1 MPPYSRLESDV
12 NLTEEEELRRLESGA
27 AESAP
32 DLLCTARAILQ
43 EANGGVGTLNVFS
56 ERFEWDPDDQA
67 AAFVCHNLSDVHSH
81 QSNKAEA
88 PTAKLKITFKP
99 LPGAQAKSITLNFTT
114 SPGDLSASK
123 AQRDLIRDTLEGRL
137 KALGLKTGGPA
148 PMAPP
153 PAPKPLPPPPPPAAA
168 AAAAAGGQ
176 TAARRHL
183 RRSSFRQQ
191 QRRPGDTAAG
201 TARGGGGAA
210 RVRP

>member
-27 AESAP
+27 AESVP

-88 PTAKLKITFKP
+88 PAAKLKVTFKP

-114 SPGDLSASK
+114 SPGDLSA
-123 AQRDLIRDTLEGRL
+123 
-137 KALGLKTGGPA
+137 
-148 PMAPP
+148 
-153 PAPKPLPPPPPPAAA
+153 
-168 AAAAAGGQ
+168 
-176 TAARRHL
+176 
-183 RRSSFRQQ
+183 
-191 QRRPGDTAAG
+191 
-201 TARGGGGAA
+201 
-210 RVRP
+210 